1 MEKQEISLFQLEILI
16 KSIDIL
22 PDYMKSAFLKFFKKD
37 LANKQIDKKK
47 FTVRSAYN
55 VFNLLSIIGSKEL
68 FLNGKVVF
76 TVDLGII
83 YKHFAE
89 DFDQNDKLE
98 LFPCCEISRDLTNTY
113 IMLNLYKII
122 PKNNN
127 LKFSTASAIVMP
139 VETLTINTKYNNSL
153 ISKLKELLI

>member
-1 MEKQEISLFQLEILI
+1 MERQEISLFQLEILI

-22 PDYMKSAFLKFFKKD
+22 PDYMKSSFLKFFKKD
-37 LANKQIDKKK
+37 LESKTLDKKK

-55 VFNLLSIIGSKEL
+55 VFNLLSMIGSKEL

-76 TVDLGII
+76 TVDLGVI

-89 DFDQNDKLE
+89 DFDQSDRLE

-113 IMLNLYKII
+113 ITLSLYKVT
-122 PKNNN
+122 PRSSN
-127 LKFSTASAIVMP
+127 LKFSTASALVVP

-153 ISKLKELLI
+153 ISKLRELLI

>member
-1 MEKQEISLFQLEILI
+1 MERQEISLFQLEILI
-16 KSIDIL
+16 KSIDVL
-22 PDYMKSAFLKFFKKD
+22 PDYMKSSFLKFFKKA
-37 LANKQIDKKK
+37 LHSKTIDEKK
-47 FTVRSAYN
+47 FAIRSAYN
-55 VFNLLSIIGSKEL
+55 VFNLLSVIGSKEL

-76 TVDLGII
+76 TVDMGTI

-89 DFDQNDKLE
+89 DFDQKDSME

-113 IMLNLYKII
+113 ITLNLGKIVI
-122 PKNNN
+122 KNSN
-127 LKFSTASAIVMP
+127 LKFSTASAVVMP